1 MYRHEPLEKYLR
13 EAASGSPTPGGGSVS
28 ALVGALGTT
37 MACMAANFTVGRE
50 KFKAVEPRVRE
61 LLAECDASWDK
72 LVNLMQADTE
82 AYAKVSAAYGMPKAT
97 AAEKAARTA
106 AIQEALKIALSVPL
120 DAVRASQRVLTL
132 VRELVD
138 LANPNLISD
147 VGVAAIL
154 VEAALAGAKLN
165 VDINLAGLKDT
176 QFVAQVR
183 AEVDGA
189 AAFAA
194 DTRRAVM
201 EKVEKAIQR

>member
-13 EAASGSPTPGGGSVS
+13 EAASSSPTPGGGSVS

-50 KFKAVEPRVRE
+50 KFKAVQPRVRE
-61 LLAECDASWDK
+61 ILAECDASWDK

-97 AAEKAARTA
+97 GTEKAARTA
-106 AIQEALKIALSVPL
+106 AIQEALKIALAVPL

-176 QFVAQVR
+176 QFVAQTR
-183 AEVDGA
+183 AEINA
-189 AAFAA
+189 AATFAA
-194 DTRRAVM
+194 DTRREVM
-201 EKVEKAIQR
+201 DKVSKAILK